1 MHIAGGFPDPLID
14 HTPRLHQVLKE
25 IKVQTAKLGKPMCT
39 RLTNLHPMEVKVY
52 LVEWQSTLWWFN
64 TVGSFSNHILYI
76 MQIREDHSG
85 KREALWSQSPPLL
98 FWHCSSSASPNVISL
113 NIKQSKT
120 DQLRKGVKVVIGRT
134 NDDLCPVSALLS
146 YLSHRGNFPGPL
158 FCWQNKIPL
167 SKSKF
172 VSHVRLGL
180 LRANLPADKYAG
192 HSFWIGAATT
202 AASAGIEDSTIQ
214 TLGRWQSS
222 SYLLYIRLD
231 PRHMASLS
239 STLVKCSIW
248 THSWICGIT
257 MTFIIVR
264 YLYIAYLCYHLLRLR
279 CF

>member
-1 MHIAGGFPDPLID
+1 MHIACGFPDPLID
-14 HTPRLHQVLKE
+14 HMPRIRQVLKG
-25 IKVQTAKLGKPMCT
+25 IKIQTAKLCKPNST
-39 RLTNLHPMEVKVY
+39 RLPITPSILRKLKSIWLSSNPSYDDLMLWAASVTTFFTFCRSGEIT
-52 LVEWQSTLWWFN
+52 VENEKHYDPKIHLSY
-64 TVGSFSNHILYI
+64 SDIAA
-76 MQIREDHSG
+76 D
-85 KREALWSQSPPLL
+85 
-98 FWHCSSSASPNVISL
+98 SSASPNVILL

-192 HSFWIGAATT
+192 HSFRIGAATT

-231 PRHMASLS
+231 HRHMASLS
-239 STLVKCSIW
+239 STLAKCSI
-248 THSWICGIT
+248 
-257 MTFIIVR
+257 
-264 YLYIAYLCYHLLRLR
+264 
-279 CF
+279 